1 MRQGG
6 FCGTSFTKREPKRGF
21 VSVTQFSL
29 KSAVLHCP
37 IGPSENR
44 PHAMPAVA
52 SKMARTTCAGTLT
65 FVKLL
70 NLQRDSELVVVIG
83 WPSFGL

>member
-1 MRQGG
+1 MGCLSKEGSQ
-6 FCGTSFTKREPKRGF
+6 RGF
-21 VSVTQFSL
+21 PPPRFSL

-44 PHAMPAVA
+44 SHSMPAVA

-65 FVKLL
+65 FVK
-70 NLQRDSELVVVIG
+70 
-83 WPSFGL
+83 P